1 MGGCEDMS
9 EANQGAS
16 TLELNIRGRR
26 HRVTYVDQPRV
37 LAQLRVLP
45 INYPPLE
52 LDSHQQHTDRA
63 MPYES
68 KPAPCRVTRGR
79 L

>member
-68 KPAPCRVTRGR
+68 TV
-79 L
+79 